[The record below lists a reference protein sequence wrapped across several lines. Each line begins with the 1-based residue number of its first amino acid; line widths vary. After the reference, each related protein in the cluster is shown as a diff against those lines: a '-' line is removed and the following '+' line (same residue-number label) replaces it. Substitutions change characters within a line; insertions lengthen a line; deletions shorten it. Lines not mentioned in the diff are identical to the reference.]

1 MAEFGECW
9 RILANTGEYWRMR
22 ECLFY
27 DFGFCI
33 PFQHRFSLWQLYEAW
48 SAEGKALHYGMALSP
63 VSGDLTFLKTPSAQS
78 SASAMRCEVPASP
91 MGGGVVEI

>member
-1 MAEFGECW
+1 MAEFG
-9 RILANTGEYWRMR
+9 

-33 PFQHRFSLWQLYEAW
+33 PFQHRFSLWQLYEAR
-48 SAEGKALHYGMALSP
+48 SAEGKALHYGMTLSP
-63 VSGDLTFLKTPSAQS
+63 VSGDLTFFIKNAERAVKRISYEVIY
-78 SASAMRCEVPASP
+78 EVPASP

>member
-1 MAEFGECW
+1 
-9 RILANTGEYWRMR
+9 MR
-22 ECLFY
+22 ECLLFY

-33 PFQHRFSLWQLYEAW
+33 PLQHRFSLWQPYEAW
-48 SAEGKALHYGMALSP
+48 SAEGAEGKALHYGISP